1 MTLISTSERRN
12 PPRTIKTMGGTR
24 APLRSAPRTRAFIP
38 PAAPRQQSEYC
49 RLARG
54 SVANPANDGNAS
66 SQQFSSR
73 MRFLSTCSSRS
84 SCHESAAVRTCRN
97 LRSARARPP
106 FTARGSERGPARSPG
121 HSDPGRGRCPP
132 RESLTDVYSCHS
144 KLGDGAREA
153 GPVHPPASRQG
164 SPDPDAGPRL
174 ERSVSS
180 WLTAFEPGSRLRE
193 VAGSRP
199 VAPTHQL

>member
-24 APLRSAPRTRAFIP
+24 APLRSAPRTRAFTS
-38 PAAPRQQSEYC
+38 PAAPRQQSEHC
-49 RLARG
+49 RLASG

-66 SQQFSSR
+66 SSAVLVQNAFPLHVFVPV
-73 MRFLSTCSSRS
+73 FLSR
-84 SCHESAAVRTCRN
+84 VRRGTN
-97 LRSARARPP
+97 LRKPP

-121 HSDPGRGRCPP
+121 HSDPGLGRCPP